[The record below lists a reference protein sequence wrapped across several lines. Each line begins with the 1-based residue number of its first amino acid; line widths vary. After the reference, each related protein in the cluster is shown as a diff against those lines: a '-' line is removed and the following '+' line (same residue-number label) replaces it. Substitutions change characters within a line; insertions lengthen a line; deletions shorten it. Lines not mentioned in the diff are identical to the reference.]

1 MKKEA
6 RHRSSDGRE
15 KEVTRDGRK
24 KKWDPPGANPSLKYC
39 KYKKNQ
45 RDCKHILKKKQIE
58 IDPPQNPS
66 APISKKKSFCS
77 SVDR

>member
-24 KKWDPPGANPSLKYC
+24 KKWDPSGANPSLKYC
-39 KYKKNQ
+39 KYKKKSKRLQ
-45 RDCKHILKKKQIE
+45 TYIKKE
-58 IDPPQNPS
+58 AD
-66 APISKKKSFCS
+66 
-77 SVDR
+77 